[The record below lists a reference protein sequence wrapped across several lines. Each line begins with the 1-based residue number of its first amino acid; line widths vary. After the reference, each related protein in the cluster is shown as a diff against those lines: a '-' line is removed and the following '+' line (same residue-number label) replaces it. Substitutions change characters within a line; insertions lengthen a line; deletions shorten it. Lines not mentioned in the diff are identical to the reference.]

1 MSLYDK
7 VSNDFEDEILSDDRE
22 SQSDTEFFED
32 EIGINIEDYSSN
44 DVIDEDVPGSN
55 NQK

>member
-7 VSNDFEDEILSDDRE
+7 VSNDFEDEILSEDRE

-44 DVIDEDVPGSN
+44 DGIDEDVPGSN